1 MIRLDIL
8 GEKLSDVDFKITKYV
23 NDNTKEIIRQL
34 IDYLEDD
41 NDFTVWDFLP
51 ENNFSISDK
60 EWLQMVYDL
69 YSMISSSTLRDY
81 VKPKYQYLLYSILD
95 WYQKCFEGERELLSL
110 ELDKKLSQM
119 INVEHPSEDGE
130 SYVLRAITD
139 YEEYYYLFFDDHDFL
154 PDSLEKMVMI
164 YLRSQQ
170 MFSIFYPDVDLDEYY
185 DLMPNDLKELYD
197 DTKTITTINEN
208 VNIDSF
214 FYEDIIFCCETVQSD
229 FSLKNAKENVINDN
243 IRNLLRA
250 REYEAYDQTRHGS
263 SSAGEDAGN
272 VDILVRLGRKSITL
286 IEALKLDSVRK
297 EYISEHIDR
306 IYKYDTLGFQFN
318 YLISYVET
326 KDFKDFC
333 LRYIKFVQEL
343 KYPYKLVDFIIDDSK
358 QYPEMRTLETILDRE
373 GLTTK
378 LYHIIIHMA
387 N

>member
-1 MIRLDIL
+1 M
-8 GEKLSDVDFKITKYV
+8 
-23 NDNTKEIIRQL
+23 
-34 IDYLEDD
+34 
-41 NDFTVWDFLP
+41 
-51 ENNFSISDK
+51 
-60 EWLQMVYDL
+60 
-69 YSMISSSTLRDY
+69 
-81 VKPKYQYLLYSILD
+81 
-95 WYQKCFEGERELLSL
+95 
-110 ELDKKLSQM
+110 
-119 INVEHPSEDGE
+119 
-130 SYVLRAITD
+130 
-139 YEEYYYLFFDDHDFL
+139 
-154 PDSLEKMVMI
+154 
-164 YLRSQQ
+164 
-170 MFSIFYPDVDLDEYY
+170 
-185 DLMPNDLKELYD
+185 
-197 DTKTITTINEN
+197 
-208 VNIDSF
+208 
-214 FYEDIIFCCETVQSD
+214 FCCETVQSD

-272 VDILVRLGRKSITL
+272 VDILVRLGRISITL

-378 LYHIIIHMA
+378 LYHIIIHMP